1 MLKAQGEN
9 LIHYL
14 QT

>member
-9 LIHYL
+9 SDLIH
-14 QT
+14 